1 MVIGKHT
8 LLYIIETDH
17 PLWLTK
23 DIMAYVG
30 GKDLLQCIDWIR
42 SGRNCLYVKKQSA
55 VEQIKQIHFFYPDGT
70 IFLAREKENNS
81 NVDDTSDSDSSLIS
95 PLNEDFYFDF

>member
-8 LLYIIETDH
+8 LLYLIETDH

-30 GKDLLQCIDWIR
+30 GKDLIQCIDWIR
-42 SGRNCLYVKKQSA
+42 SGRNCLYVKNKAPSN
-55 VEQIKQIHFFYPDGT
+55 KLNRF
-70 IFLAREKENNS
+70 IFLSGRYNIFGARKRK
-81 NVDDTSDSDSSLIS
+81 
-95 PLNEDFYFDF
+95 Y